1 MDDNELTEESL
12 IAVDSRS
19 ETPSENGDK
28 RSQGKGRQSF
38 FKHNMKFYGP

>member
-28 RSQGKGRQSF
+28 RSQGKGRASRF
-38 FKHNMKFYGP
+38 FTSC

>member
-28 RSQGKGRQSF
+28 RSQGKGRRRSF
-38 FKHNMKFYGP
+38 LETVSYGP